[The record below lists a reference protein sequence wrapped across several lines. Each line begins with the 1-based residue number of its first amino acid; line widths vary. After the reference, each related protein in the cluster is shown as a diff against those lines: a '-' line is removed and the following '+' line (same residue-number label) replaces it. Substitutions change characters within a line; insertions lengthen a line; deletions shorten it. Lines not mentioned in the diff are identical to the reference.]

1 MGRIAVSVGAALVA
15 LAFACS
21 TFERWLARH
30 RRHEL
35 AWSGALALFVVAA
48 SALAAGAGAG
58 WNGPVFRLFYLFGA
72 ILNVPFLA
80 LGTVYLLWGTRL
92 GDRVALGLSL
102 AGAFAVGVI
111 VTAPF
116 IAPIPRDTLV
126 QGSQVFGVLPRVLA
140 AVASAGGAVVILAGA
155 LWSIVRQRRARA
167 IVSNALIAI
176 GTLVLGA
183 SGLFNSVFDAMS
195 AFAVSLL
202 VGITVIFL
210 GFLVA
215 TTATPAPRAAGPRSH
230 PSNTTEGQDHLDGA
244 PDKSRP
250 DNLVDSLA
258 GEALGDALGGGG
270 TQADRHTGS
279 SSDRAVVGAPTRPG
293 TG

>member
-1 MGRIAVSVGAALVA
+1 MGRTAVAVGAALVA
-15 LAFACS
+15 LAFAFS
-21 TFERWLARH
+21 TFERWMARR

-48 SALAAGAGAG
+48 VALAAGAGLG
-58 WNGPVFRLFYLFGA
+58 WNGPTFRVFYLFGA

-80 LGTVYLLWGTRL
+80 LGTVYLLWGARI
-92 GDRVALGLSL
+92 GDRVALGLGL

-116 IAPIPRDTLV
+116 RAPIPPHTLV

-140 AVASAGGAVVILAGA
+140 GGASAGGAFLILGGA

-167 IVSNALIAI
+167 VVSNGLIAT

-195 AFAVSLL
+195 AFAIALL
-202 VGITVIFL
+202 VGITIIFA

-215 TTATPAPRAAGPRSH
+215 SASPRVPAASPPVRSLEAGPLGASEASGAGASP
-230 PSNTTEGQDHLDGA
+230 PSRTEA
-244 PDKSRP
+244 RP
-250 DNLVDSLA
+250 R
-258 GEALGDALGGGG
+258 
-270 TQADRHTGS
+270 T
-279 SSDRAVVGAPTRPG
+279 
-293 TG
+293 